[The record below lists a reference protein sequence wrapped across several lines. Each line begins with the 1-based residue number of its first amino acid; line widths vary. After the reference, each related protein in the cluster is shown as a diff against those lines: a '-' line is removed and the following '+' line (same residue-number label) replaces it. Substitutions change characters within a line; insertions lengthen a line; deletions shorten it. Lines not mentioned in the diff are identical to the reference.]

1 MKTTVELPDA
11 LLDEA
16 KKIARREGTSLR
28 DLLEAGLRAVL
39 KERRQPTP
47 TFELR
52 AASFEGRG
60 LQRPFRDDRWD
71 EIREAS
77 YEGRGG

>member
-1 MKTTVELPDA
+1 MKTTVELPDG
-11 LLDEA
+11 LLEEA
-16 KKIARREGTSLR
+16 KKVARREGTSLR

-39 KERRQPTP
+39 KEHRQPHP
-47 TFELR
+47 SFELR
-52 AASFEGRG
+52 DASFHGRG
-60 LQRPFRDDRWD
+60 LQRPFREDRWD